1 MCVRRGVVGYP
12 TNIVGITRGTPLVAT
27 LVVDRDAGRN
37 LGCSKGFH
45 ITYTLAM
52 ALGMP
57 GLQKPLEQPSDIGWV
72 VEDPDATPH
81 LAWCTYNYGSSCC
94 PFTSGI

>member
-45 ITYTLAM
+45 ITFTH
-52 ALGMP
+52 
-57 GLQKPLEQPSDIGWV
+57 LQWL
-72 VEDPDATPH
+72 
-81 LAWCTYNYGSSCC
+81 
-94 PFTSGI
+94 